1 MNILLGGV
9 KENWAIIQCGKS
21 IGTPQFI
28 IFERAN
34 TNL

>member
-1 MNILLGGV
+1 MNILLGEV
-9 KENWAIIQCGKS
+9 KENWAIIQRGKN

-28 IFERAN
+28 IFKRAN